1 MIDMA
6 ANKSAIVQKII
17 DAKAYKL
24 YLENEIKGGMLI
36 AYDEKLMTKHIIPFL
51 HKLYEPYE
59 AIHRRFLKKGKKS
72 PKSPTKE
79 LSHMK
84 QLVIECA
91 KDMILFIIN
100 DVCKGFWQSGKIH
113 ALSGS
118 CLSIAIKLICAFDF
132 GNHRT
137 LLADISTSC
146 DSTICPKKLLV
157 AMEKD
162 ILERTDYQGC
172 HSIIGINKTY
182 NARFK
187 ELTRVNS
194 QRSPKSP
201 TKSPTTSPSKRKT
214 SRNKS
219 KSPTKSP
226 SKRKTSRNKSKSPR
240 SGSAANP

>member
-6 ANKSAIVQKII
+6 ANKWAIAQKEIN
-17 DAKAYKL
+17 AKAYKL
-24 YLENEIKGGMLI
+24 YLENKIKGGMLI

-59 AIHRRFLKKGKKS
+59 AIHSRFLK
-72 PKSPTKE
+72 TAIE
-79 LSHMK
+79 ISHMK

-113 ALSGS
+113 ALSAT

-132 GNHRT
+132 GNHRR
-137 LLADISTSC
+137 LLADISTSGN
-146 DSTICPKKLLV
+146 STICPKKLLV

-172 HSIIGINKTY
+172 HSIIGINKAY
-182 NARFK
+182 NARFN
-187 ELTRVNS
+187 ELTRVKS

-201 TKSPTTSPSKRKT
+201 TAKRKT

-219 KSPTKSP
+219 KAPH
-226 SKRKTSRNKSKSPR
+226 

>member
-6 ANKSAIVQKII
+6 ANKWAIVQKEI

-59 AIHRRFLKKGKKS
+59 AIHHRFLKKS

-172 HSIIGINKTY
+172 HSIIGINKAY
-182 NARFK
+182 NARFN
-187 ELTRVNS
+187 ELTRVKS

-201 TKSPTTSPSKRKT
+201 TAKRKT
-214 SRNKS
+214 SHNKS
-219 KSPTKSP
+219 KAPH
-226 SKRKTSRNKSKSPR
+226 

>member
-6 ANKSAIVQKII
+6 ANKWAIAQKEI

-59 AIHRRFLKKGKKS
+59 AIHRGFLKKGKKS

-91 KDMILFIIN
+91 KHMILFIIN

-132 GNHRT
+132 GNHRR

-172 HSIIGINKTY
+172 HSIIGINKAY
-182 NARFK
+182 NARFT
-187 ELTRVNS
+187 ELTRVKS

-201 TKSPTTSPSKRKT
+201 TKP
-214 SRNKS
+214 
-219 KSPTKSP
+219 P

>member
-6 ANKSAIVQKII
+6 ANKWAIVQKEI

-24 YLENEIKGGMLI
+24 YLENKIKGGMLI

-59 AIHRRFLKKGKKS
+59 AIHSRFLK
-72 PKSPTKE
+72 TAIE
-79 LSHMK
+79 ISHMN

-91 KDMILFIIN
+91 KNMILFIIN

-113 ALSGS
+113 ALSAT
-118 CLSIAIKLICAFDF
+118 CISIAIKLISAFDL
-132 GNHRT
+132 GNHRR

-162 ILERTDYQGC
+162 ILERTDHKGCQGV
-172 HSIIGINKTY
+172 IGINIVY
-182 NARFK
+182 NTRFK
-187 ELTRVNS
+187 KLTRVKS

-201 TKSPTTSPSKRKT
+201 TTSPSNRKT

-226 SKRKTSRNKSKSPR
+226 SKRKTSRNKSKSSR

>member
-6 ANKSAIVQKII
+6 ANKWAIPQKEI
-17 DAKAYKL
+17 DTKAYKL

-59 AIHRRFLKKGKKS
+59 PIHSRFLK
-72 PKSPTKE
+72 TAIE
-79 LSHMK
+79 ISHMK

-91 KDMILFIIN
+91 KNMILFIIN
-100 DVCKGFWQSGKIH
+100 DVCKGVWQSGKIH
-113 ALSGS
+113 ALSATCIG
-118 CLSIAIKLICAFDF
+118 IAIKLICAFDL
-132 GNHRT
+132 GNHRR

-162 ILERTDYQGC
+162 ILMRTDNKGC
-172 HSIIGINKTY
+172 HGVIGINIVY
-182 NARFK
+182 NTDFN

-194 QRSPKSP
+194 ERSPKSP

-219 KSPTKSP
+219 KSPTKQS
-226 SKRKTSRNKSKSPR
+226 SRRKTRHNKSKAPH

>member
-6 ANKSAIVQKII
+6 ANKWAIVQKEI

-36 AYDEKLMTKHIIPFL
+36 AYDEKLMTHHIIPFL
-51 HKLYEPYE
+51 HRLYEPYE
-59 AIHRRFLKKGKKS
+59 AIHRAFLKNGKR
-72 PKSPTKE
+72 SPTKE

-91 KDMILFIIN
+91 KNMILFIIN

-132 GNHRT
+132 GNHRR

-162 ILERTDYQGC
+162 ILERTDYQ
-172 HSIIGINKTY
+172 
-182 NARFK
+182 
-187 ELTRVNS
+187 
-194 QRSPKSP
+194 
-201 TKSPTTSPSKRKT
+201 
-214 SRNKS
+214 
-219 KSPTKSP
+219 
-226 SKRKTSRNKSKSPR
+226 
-240 SGSAANP
+240 